1 MSTGERYDVAVVG
14 ASIAGCTA
22 ATLFGR
28 RGARVALIERQA
40 DPRAYKTM
48 CTHFMQSSAVPVI
61 ERLGLAEE
69 IKAAGGRETGGEF
82 WTRWGWIRPPV
93 PTDRPRYSFN
103 LRREKLDPLLRS
115 VAVSTDG
122 VEMMAGR
129 TVVGLVHEG
138 DRVVGVEAT
147 ARDGSRVRV
156 RASLVVGADGR
167 DSRVAQLA
175 AVPGR
180 IRKHGRFGYFAYY
193 ENLPLASGA
202 KALMWILDPQVA
214 YAFPVDDGLTLMAVM
229 LTKDRLPEFKT
240 DIEGGLVSF
249 VRSLPDAP
257 PIDAARRVSKVF
269 GKLEMPNVSRSPAP
283 PERPGLAFVGDAAM
297 ASDPLWGVG
306 CGFAFQSAEWLVEE
320 TGGAVVEGRDLRRA
334 LSRYRRR
341 HRARLRGHDFLC
353 CDYATGRPLNALE
366 RLLYSAAARDGG
378 FADHLEAFGTRN
390 IPLRTFLSP
399 RAIARAGVIDARYRA
414 REARR
419 GDRAGVE
426 AAA

>member
-1 MSTGERYDVAVVG
+1 MSTVERYDVAVVG

-28 RGARVALIERQA
+28 RGARVALIERHA
-40 DPRAYKTM
+40 DPHAYKTM
-48 CTHFMQSSAVPVI
+48 CTHFIQSSAVPVI
-61 ERLGLAEE
+61 ERLGLARE
-69 IKAAGGRETGGEF
+69 IKAAGGLETSGEF

-93 PTDRPRYSFN
+93 PTDRPRYSLN
-103 LRREKLDPLLRS
+103 LRREKLDPLLRNM
-115 VAVSTDG
+115 AVSTDG

-129 TVVGLVHEG
+129 TVVGLVREG
-138 DRVVGVEAT
+138 DGVVGVEAT
-147 ARDGSRVRV
+147 ARDGSRLRV

-167 DSRVAQLA
+167 DSRVAELA
-175 AVPGR
+175 AVPGG

-193 ENLPLASGA
+193 KNLPLASGA
-202 KALMWILDPQVA
+202 NAQMWILDPHVA

-240 DIEGGLVSF
+240 DIEGGLVNF
-249 VRSLPDAP
+249 IRSLPDAP
-257 PIDAARRVSKVF
+257 PIDAAQRVSKVF

-283 PERPGLAFVGDAAM
+283 RERPGLAFVGDAAM

-320 TGGAVVEGRDLRRA
+320 TGGAVVTGRDLRHA

-366 RLLYSAAARDGG
+366 RLMYSAAARDAG

-390 IPLRTFLSP
+390 IPLSTFLSP
-399 RAIARAGVIDARYRA
+399 QAIARAGMINARHRA
-414 REARR
+414 RAARR

>member
-1 MSTGERYDVAVVG
+1 MSTVERYDVAVVG

-28 RGARVALIERQA
+28 RGARVALIERHA
-40 DPRAYKTM
+40 DPHAYKTM
-48 CTHFMQSSAVPVI
+48 CTHFIQSSAVPVI
-61 ERLGLAEE
+61 ERLGLARE
-69 IKAAGGRETGGEF
+69 IKAAGGLETSGEF

-93 PTDRPRYSFN
+93 PTDRPRYSLN
-103 LRREKLDPLLRS
+103 LRREKLDPLLRNM
-115 VAVSTDG
+115 AVSTDG

-129 TVVGLVHEG
+129 TVVGLVREG
-138 DRVVGVEAT
+138 DGVVGVEST

-193 ENLPLASGA
+193 KNLPLASGA
-202 KALMWILDPQVA
+202 NAQMWILDPHVA

-240 DIEGGLVSF
+240 DIEGGLVNF
-249 VRSLPDAP
+249 IRSLPDAP
-257 PIDAARRVSKVF
+257 PIDAAQRVSKIF

-283 PERPGLAFVGDAAM
+283 RERPGLAFVGDAAM

-320 TGGAVVEGRDLRRA
+320 TGGAVVTGRDLRHA

-366 RLLYSAAARDGG
+366 RLMYSAAARDAG

-390 IPLRTFLSP
+390 VPLSTFLSP
-399 RAIARAGVIDARYRA
+399 QAIARAGMINARHRA
-414 REARR
+414 RAARR